1 MNSSC
6 IALACVVALS
16 ASPRVAVAQGMA
28 DPCTLVTVAEVS
40 QALGVTVLP
49 GHKMGSNITSVCI
62 FAPTAKFG
70 PGERQIVVTVVPL
83 PMFESSHRSVGMVV
97 TSPATVPGADAYFQT
112 LRTVTTIHVRK
123 NGKVFEVRMNPGHDG
138 HESTAQVQQ
147 IETSLATKA
156 AGRV

>member
-1 MNSSC
+1 MNRSC

-16 ASPRVAVAQGMA
+16 AAPRAAVAQGTA
-28 DPCTLVTVAEVS
+28 EPCALLTTAEVS

-70 PGERQIVVTVVPL
+70 PGERQVVVTVAPL

-123 NGKVFEVRMNPGHDG
+123 DGKVFEVRMNPGHDG
-138 HESTAQVQQ
+138 HESTAQIQQ